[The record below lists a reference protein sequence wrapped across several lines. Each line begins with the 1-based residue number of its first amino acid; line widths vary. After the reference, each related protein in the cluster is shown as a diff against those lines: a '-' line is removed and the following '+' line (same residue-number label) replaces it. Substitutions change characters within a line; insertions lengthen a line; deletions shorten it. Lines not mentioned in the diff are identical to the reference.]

1 MAGRGGEAG
10 GWGAGRAGTN
20 HRAPFRQLP
29 EVAAQL
35 LGSAAG
41 PAPSGQA
48 EPRSPLPK
56 GRAGGKQRRP
66 PSAAPER
73 PREAPLPTISG
84 PGVAGGGREG
94 EAAPA
99 ATFASSAPAAKS
111 NQFAGRLRQWAARAG
126 WGRPMSVGPLTSRGA
141 PRPFVCPMAPGRS
154 AEGPPRAFVQSLRP
168 LYDILDER
176 RRGYV
181 HLREIESRWLQ
192 PGGEAGPL
200 PPGVLEGLRRAA
212 PASGYLTF
220 ERFVLGLR
228 LALLGPEPAD
238 GPAEPAGGKLA
249 GGADGPLTDPP
260 PPLKR
265 GARPGG
271 GAPRSLEQSSHGGQA
286 EQQLQGKRAAGEAGG
301 SRKPREQLENEGP
314 CKERRRQLS
323 IRGERRRHTI
333 THGVDYEML
342 KQMKELE
349 KEKDFLLQGLELV
362 EEARGWYHQQL
373 HRLQGH
379 QKQLA
384 RSKGRQEEE
393 SRMQLSQLFP
403 QVQELNR
410 CLWQLLSLSA
420 KPGNSSPTT
429 SHSPPATL
437 LGPSPSVGPHQTI
450 NMLKEQNRLL
460 TKEVTDKGHRITQL
474 EQEKSALIKQLFG
487 ARAESTKDS
496 NQLDSTFI

>member
-1 MAGRGGEAG
+1 M
-10 GWGAGRAGTN
+10 
-20 HRAPFRQLP
+20 
-29 EVAAQL
+29 
-35 LGSAAG
+35 
-41 PAPSGQA
+41 
-48 EPRSPLPK
+48 
-56 GRAGGKQRRP
+56 
-66 PSAAPER
+66 APER
-73 PREAPLPTISG
+73 SASG
-84 PGVAGGGREG
+84 
-94 EAAPA
+94 
-99 ATFASSAPAAKS
+99 
-111 NQFAGRLRQWAARAG
+111 L
-126 WGRPMSVGPLTSRGA
+126 
-141 PRPFVCPMAPGRS
+141 
-154 AEGPPRAFVQSLRP
+154 PRAFLQSLRP

-192 PGGEAGPL
+192 PGGETGPL

-228 LALLGPEPAD
+228 LSLLGDERGGD
-238 GPAEPAGGKLA
+238 GPAEPAGGNLA
-249 GGADGPLTDPP
+249 GPAPCPAADAAPSPP

-271 GAPRSLEQSSHGGQA
+271 TAAPRSLEQSSHGGQA
-286 EQQLQGKRAAGEAGG
+286 EQQQLPGKRAGEAGG
-301 SRKPREQLENEGP
+301 TRKPKEPLENEGS
-314 CKERRRQLS
+314 CKEPRRQLS
-323 IRGERRRHTI
+323 SRRRHTI

-384 RSKGRQEEE
+384 RSKGRQQEEGG
-393 SRMQLSQLFP
+393 RTQLSHLFP
-403 QVQELNR
+403 QVQELNQ

-420 KPGNSSPTT
+420 KPGNSSPAA

-437 LGPSPSVGPHQTI
+437 LGPSPPVGPQQIIH
-450 NMLKEQNRLL
+450 MLKEQNKLL